1 MGCLVDGET
10 SPLDEPVL
18 TASATVAGDSS
29 IYFELTPAMLSTDA
43 GLYVA
48 DVELRQGNLVKTVP
62 DDATDSDPE
71 FGFNIIQDVTRQA
84 ALTPAGTPAA
94 LRDSYIVFADSG

>member
-1 MGCLVDGET
+1 
-10 SPLDEPVL
+10 
-18 TASATVAGDSS
+18 
-29 IYFELTPAMLSTDA
+29 MLSTDA

-71 FGFNIIQDVTRQA
+71 FGFNIIQDVARQA
-84 ALTPAGTPAA
+84 ALTPA
-94 LRDSYIVFADSG
+94 R